1 MTSLSNDND
10 VNDDDIDDND
20 DVNVNDV
27 CQHFGK
33 RRLKDFAAIRSSEE
47 IKVLSQKVWAEAVT
61 HFYAEIEGPQNQICT
76 FEFELKKNPGLFFSL
91 AQAIDDAN

>member
-1 MTSLSNDND
+1 MFVSLHFVLVVAERNDRRNKMTSLSNDND

-47 IKVLSQKVWAEAVT
+47 IKVLSQKVFQVWRKILL
-61 HFYAEIEGPQNQICT
+61 HIETNRRAPT
-76 FEFELKKNPGLFFSL
+76 KKVLT
-91 AQAIDDAN
+91 